1 MLISAIECVP
11 IPLYC
16 LSLHFGQNLQAFP
29 LGGADGLCV
38 ASVLDL
44 SKLGGIPSVSE
55 GTISATMAVTSFLS
69 LYFLIARWSNLWT
82 DSVQVNP

>member
-1 MLISAIECVP
+1 MLISVIEYVP

-16 LSLHFGQNLQAFP
+16 FPLHFGQNLQAFP
-29 LGGADGLCV
+29 LGGAEGLCM
-38 ASVLDL
+38 ASVLEL